1 MQCFKHALILLV
13 FTLIAGFGYG
23 KAWWSYV
30 ADNPV
35 NGAALIGFIGLILLG
50 GLVSMAHERGLRL
63 IGGSVVFAGYLMASL
78 S

>member
-1 MQCFKHALILLV
+1 MWRFE
-13 FTLIAGFGYG
+13 TLFPLSLATIAGFGYH

-30 ADNPV
+30 RDSHPDEAV
-35 NGAALIGFIGLILLG
+35 LLGLAGLILLG
-50 GLVSMAHERGLRL
+50 GLVSVGLGRGLRL

>member
-35 NGAALIGFIGLILLG
+35 SGATLIGFIGLIFLG
-50 GLVSMAHERGLRL
+50 GLVSIAHERGLRL
-63 IGGSVVFAGYLMASL
+63 IGSSMMLAGYLLASL